1 MDRRVHGVV
10 AAKGRNERGGQALNK
25 AVANADRI
33 SLVRVEWSRRVEHPL
48 VILDDGRRNRLTIR
62 AHRRLANML
71 EDGVR
76 LVAVPRAQL
85 HEDRG
90 ANLAEPE
97 RQNLARDSFAD
108 GR

>member
-1 MDRRVHGVV
+1 MH
-10 AAKGRNERGGQALNK
+10 
-25 AVANADRI
+25 
-33 SLVRVEWSRRVEHPL
+33 
-48 VILDDGRRNRLTIR
+48 
-62 AHRRLANML
+62 LANMF
-71 EDGVR
+71 EYGAR
-76 LVAVPRAQL
+76 LVAVVPRAQL